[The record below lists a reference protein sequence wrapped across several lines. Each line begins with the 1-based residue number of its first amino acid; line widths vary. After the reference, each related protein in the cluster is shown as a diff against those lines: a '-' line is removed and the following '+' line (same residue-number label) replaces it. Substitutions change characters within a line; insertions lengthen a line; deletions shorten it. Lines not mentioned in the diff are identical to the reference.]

1 MKLVFTKCLWK
12 RIAKF
17 CLVGHF
23 FGCLWMMGLSAAAN
37 NGCGE
42 VVPPLPLA
50 RQPLTNTDLNSHIK
64 QVTVRVQTSNVSG
77 SGVIFDRVTSQV
89 GSRYRILTNAHNLL
103 KADTAQIQTSD
114 GQLHNAIRTHT
125 QVLTA
130 NDLAVLEF
138 TSPNIYRS
146 AEWSQKSITKDT
158 AIVAAGF
165 EFDLPEVTMTLGEVS
180 LVLPQPLKRGYQLGY
195 SGRIR
200 QGMSGG
206 PILDQTGLLLG
217 VNAVSAY
224 PIVNRGYVFADG
236 TRPSPATIKQLRR
249 SNWGIP
255 VAPYLACIR

>member
-23 FGCLWMMGLSAAAN
+23 FGCLLMMGLATAN
-37 NGCGE
+37 DGCGAA
-42 VVPPLPLA
+42 PLSPLA
-50 RQPLTNTDLNSHIK
+50 RQPLTSIDLNSHIK
-64 QVTVRVQTSNVSG
+64 QVTVRVQTSSVSG

-103 KADTAQIQTSD
+103 KADIAQIQTSD
-114 GQLHNAIRTHT
+114 GQLHNAVRTHA
-125 QVLTA
+125 QVLTS

-138 TSPNIYRS
+138 TSPNTYRS

-158 AIVAAGF
+158 AVVAAGF
-165 EFDLPEVTMTLGEVS
+165 EFDRPEVTITPGEVS

-206 PILDQTGLLLG
+206 PILDHTGLLLG

-224 PIVNRGYVFADG
+224 PIINRGYVFIDG
-236 TRPSPATIKQLRR
+236 THPSLATIKQLRR

-255 VAPYLACIR
+255 VAPYLACIK

>member
-1 MKLVFTKCLWK
+1 MKSVIVQILT
-12 RIAKF
+12 I
-17 CLVGHF
+17 
-23 FGCLWMMGLSAAAN
+23 GCLLMTGLPSVAN
-37 NGCGE
+37 NGCME
-42 VVPPLPLA
+42 VVSSIA
-50 RQPLTNTDLNSHIK
+50 RAPMTDVELNSHIK
-64 QVTVRVQTSNVSG
+64 QVTVRVQAANISG
-77 SGVIFDRVTSQV
+77 SGVIFDRVTSQL

-114 GQLHNAIRTHT
+114 GQFYSAVRTHA
-125 QVLTA
+125 QVLTV

-146 AEWSQKSITKDT
+146 AEWSQQTITKDT
-158 AIVAAGF
+158 AVVAAGF
-165 EFDLPEVTMTLGEVS
+165 EFDRPEVTMAPGVVS

-206 PILDQTGLLLG
+206 PILDHTGLLLG

-224 PIVNRGYVFADG
+224 PIINRGYVFADG
-236 TRPSPATIKQLRR
+236 TLPSPATIKQLRR

>member
-1 MKLVFTKCLWK
+1 MKSV
-12 RIAKF
+12 IAKI
-17 CLVGHF
+17 CLVGHL
-23 FGCLWMMGLSAAAN
+23 FGCLLVTGLPAVANAA
-37 NGCGE
+37 CSE
-42 VVPPLPLA
+42 VVSPSPIA
-50 RQPLTNTDLNSHIK
+50 RQPLTNIDLHSHIK
-64 QVTVRVQTSNVSG
+64 QVTVRVQTSSISG

-103 KADTAQIQTSD
+103 KADIAQIQTSD
-114 GQLHNAIRTHT
+114 GQLHNAVRTHT
-125 QVLTA
+125 QVLMA

-138 TSPNIYRS
+138 ISPNIYRS
-146 AEWSQKSITKDT
+146 TEWSQQSVTQDT
-158 AIVAAGF
+158 AVVAAGF
-165 EFDLPEVTMTLGEVS
+165 EFDRPEVTMTPGSVS

-224 PIVNRGYVFADG
+224 PIINRGYVFADG

-255 VAPYLACIR
+255 VAPYLACVK

>member
-1 MKLVFTKCLWK
+1 MKLVIAQVFT
-12 RIAKF
+12 I
-17 CLVGHF
+17 
-23 FGCLWMMGLSAAAN
+23 GCLLMTGLPPGAN
-37 NGCGE
+37 TGCGE
-42 VVPPLPLA
+42 VVSPLSIARAPLA
-50 RQPLTNTDLNSHIK
+50 NVELHSHVK
-64 QVTVRVQTSNVSG
+64 QVTVRVQTASISG

-114 GQLHNAIRTHT
+114 GQLHNAVRTHT

-138 TSPNIYRS
+138 SSPNIYRS
-146 AEWSQKSITKDT
+146 AEWSEQAITKDT
-158 AIVAAGF
+158 AVVAAGF
-165 EFDLPEVTMTLGEVS
+165 EFDQPEVTMTPGEVS

-224 PIVNRGYVFADG
+224 PIINRGYVFADG
-236 TRPSPATIKQLRR
+236 TRPSPAIIKQLRR

-255 VAPYLACIR
+255 VAPYLACIQ

>member
-1 MKLVFTKCLWK
+1 MKLVITRVLT
-12 RIAKF
+12 I
-17 CLVGHF
+17 
-23 FGCLWMMGLSAAAN
+23 GCLLMTGLPSIAN
-37 NGCGE
+37 TGCME
-42 VVPPLPLA
+42 VVLSLPSARVPLA
-50 RQPLTNTDLNSHIK
+50 NIELHSHIK
-64 QVTVRVQTSNVSG
+64 QVTVRVQTANISG
-77 SGVIFDRVTSQV
+77 SGVIFERVISPV

-114 GQLHNAIRTHT
+114 GQLHNAMRTHT
-125 QVLTA
+125 QVLMA

-138 TSPNIYRS
+138 TSPYIYRS
-146 AEWSQKSITKDT
+146 AEWSQQSITKDT
-158 AIVAAGF
+158 VVVAAGF
-165 EFDLPEVTMTLGEVS
+165 EFDRPEVTMTSGAVS
-180 LVLPQPLKRGYQLGY
+180 LVLAQPLKRGYQLGY

-224 PIVNRGYVFADG
+224 PIINRGYIFADG

-255 VAPYLACIR
+255 VAPYLACIK

>member
-1 MKLVFTKCLWK
+1 VASK
-12 RIAKF
+12 
-17 CLVGHF
+17 
-23 FGCLWMMGLSAAAN
+23 
-37 NGCGE
+37 GCGD
-42 VVPPLPLA
+42 VVSSSPA
-50 RQPLTNTDLNSHIK
+50 RQSLTNIDLRSHIQ
-64 QVTVRVQTSNVSG
+64 QVTVRVQTFGISG

-89 GSRYRILTNAHNLL
+89 DSRYRILTNAHNLL

-114 GQLHNAIRTHT
+114 GQLHNAVRTHL
-125 QVLTA
+125 QVLTT

-146 AEWSQKSITKDT
+146 AEWSQQTITKDT

-165 EFDLPEVTMTLGEVS
+165 EFDQPEITMTYGAVS

-217 VNAVSAY
+217 VNAISAY
-224 PIVNRGYVFADG
+224 PIINRGYIFADG
-236 TRPSPATIKQLRR
+236 TRPSLATIKQLRR

-255 VAPYLACIR
+255 VAPHLACIK